1 MATLTASYPALSLPS
16 GASCAGERGTDMKLE
31 WLRRALAGMGCC
43 VMFAAVSA
51 CGGGGAGEVGA
62 GACRYSLPPHGPRP
76 PGRRPPRRPRP
87 HDVQIHPV
95 GVHRRALSP
104 PFFCGYLPAGCDQG
118 TDAYPVIYALDGDA
132 VNGLPQTRCANLQEH
147 PHRFHKMPYDRPGCG
162 TAPNLCRQWQHN
174 LLSIRPWH
182 WSLPNFADSVGKFRS
197 PWPVRA
203 AVLTPISTHFR
214 LPDAEI
220 GGIILRAIRGK

>member
-31 WLRRALAGMGCC
+31 WLRRALAVMGCC

-51 CGGGGAGEVGA
+51 CGGGGAGEEGA
-62 GACRYSLPPHGPRP
+62 VACRYCLRP
-76 PGRRPPRRPRP
+76 QGLRPSSRHPRRHRP
-87 HDVQIHPV
+87 HDVRIHTV

-162 TAPNLCRQWQHN
+162 TAPNL
-174 LLSIRPWH
+174 
-182 WSLPNFADSVGKFRS
+182 
-197 PWPVRA
+197 
-203 AVLTPISTHFR
+203 
-214 LPDAEI
+214 
-220 GGIILRAIRGK
+220 

>member
-1 MATLTASYPALSLPS
+1 MATLTASHPALSRPS

-31 WLRRALAGMGCC
+31 WLRRALAVMGCC

-51 CGGGGAGEVGA
+51 CGGGGAVEEGA
-62 GACRYSLPPHGPRP
+62 GACRYCLRP
-76 PGRRPPRRPRP
+76 QGLRPSSRPPRRHRP
-87 HDVQIHPV
+87 HDVRIHPV